1 MTPLAFDQLTR
12 REKVRYTWE
21 SGSYLLTFF
30 QNMIFHTLYLVDG
43 FFVEISSDANTGEA
57 VEISS
62 FKNCNDKLDSYIRN
76 INLAELV

>member
-1 MTPLAFDQLTR
+1 MTPLAFDQLSR

-21 SGSYLLTFF
+21 SGSYLLTCFS
-30 QNMIFHTLYLVDG
+30 NMIFHTLYMVDG

-57 VEISS
+57 VEVAS
-62 FKNCNDKLDSYIRN
+62 FRDCSGRIDNYIQN